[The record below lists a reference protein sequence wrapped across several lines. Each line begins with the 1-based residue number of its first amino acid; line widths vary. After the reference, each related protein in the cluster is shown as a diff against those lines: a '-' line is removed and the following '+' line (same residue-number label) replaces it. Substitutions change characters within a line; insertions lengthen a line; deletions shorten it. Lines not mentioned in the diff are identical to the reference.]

1 MYIYAKLLLRA
12 NYIHRIKT
20 GEDKRITTKVKRK
33 SKANKSIMKEKH
45 NSLRGYLV
53 HRILHYY

>member
-33 SKANKSIMKEKH
+33 SKANKINYE
-45 NSLRGYLV
+45 RET
-53 HRILHYY
+53 